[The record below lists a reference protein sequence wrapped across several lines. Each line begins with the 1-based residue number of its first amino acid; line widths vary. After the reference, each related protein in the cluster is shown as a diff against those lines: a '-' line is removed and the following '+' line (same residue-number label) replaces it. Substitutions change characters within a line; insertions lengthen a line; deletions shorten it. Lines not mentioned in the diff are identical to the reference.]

1 MRVGLGQESHAPVAA
16 LSLTL
21 FVIMEPKLA
30 PVLKWVGGKRQ
41 LLDALQPLFPKTFD
55 VYCEPFL
62 GGGAVLFHLQ
72 PEKAIVNDTNEE
84 LINVYNVIKTQLN
97 RLLAELR
104 SYENTPEF
112 FYNIRDL
119 DRHPSKYIRLSAV
132 KRAARI
138 LYLNKTCFNGLY
150 RVNSSGEFNVPFGKY
165 KNPNIVN
172 EEGLIAAHD
181 YFNTADIQFLSTD
194 FAHCL
199 HNLPQDTFV
208 YLDPPYDP
216 VSTTSN
222 FTGYAKGGF
231 DQGEQERLC
240 FVCNNLN
247 KQGIK
252 FMLSNS
258 ATPFIRDLYS
268 NFNITIVKAK
278 RSVNSKGDKRGEV
291 EEVVIRN
298 YE

>member
-1 MRVGLGQESHAPVAA
+1 MN
-16 LSLTL
+16 T
-21 FVIMEPKLA
+21 KLA
-30 PVLKWVGGKRQ
+30 PIVKWVGGKRQ
-41 LLDALQPLFPKTFD
+41 LLDALQPLFPQSFD
-55 VYCEPFL
+55 TYCEPFL

-72 PEKAIVNDTNEE
+72 PNKAIVNDANEE
-84 LINVYNVIKTQLN
+84 LINVYNVIKNQLD

-104 SYENTPEF
+104 KYENTPEF
-112 FYNIRDL
+112 YYSIRDL
-119 DRHPSKYIRLSAV
+119 DRNPSKYIKLSEV

-150 RVNSSGEFNVPFGKY
+150 RVNGSGEFNVPFGKY

-172 EEGLIAAHD
+172 EECLTAVHD
-181 YFNTADIQFLSTD
+181 YLNTADIQMYSTD

-199 HNLPQDTFV
+199 HNLPNNTFV

-231 DQGEQERLC
+231 DRDEQERLC
-240 FVCNNLN
+240 LVCNNLN
-247 KQGIK
+247 KQGIR

-258 ATPFIRDLYS
+258 ATPFIKELYS
-268 NFNITIVKAK
+268 NFNITVVKAK
-278 RSVNSKGDKRGEV
+278 RAVNSIGSKRGEV
-291 EEVVIRN
+291 DEVVIRN

>member
-1 MRVGLGQESHAPVAA
+1 MNN
-16 LSLTL
+16 
-21 FVIMEPKLA
+21 KLA
-30 PVLKWVGGKRQ
+30 PIVKWVGGKRQ
-41 LLDALQPLFPKTFD
+41 LLDALQPLFPQSFD
-55 VYCEPFL
+55 TYCEPFL

-72 PEKAIVNDTNEE
+72 PDKAIVNDANEE
-84 LINVYNVIKTQLN
+84 LINVYNVIKNQLD

-104 SYENTPEF
+104 KYENTPEF
-112 FYNIRDL
+112 YYSIRDL
-119 DRHPSKYIRLSAV
+119 DRNPSKYIKLSEV

-150 RVNSSGEFNVPFGKY
+150 RVNGSGEFNVPFGKY

-172 EEGLIAAHD
+172 EEGLTAVHD
-181 YFNTADIQFLSTD
+181 YLNTADIQMYSTD

-199 HNLPQDTFV
+199 HNLPNDTFV

-231 DQGEQERLC
+231 DRDEQERLC
-240 FVCNNLN
+240 LVCNNLD
-247 KQGIK
+247 KQGIR

-258 ATPFIRDLYS
+258 ATPFIKELYS
-268 NFNITIVKAK
+268 NFNITVVKAK
-278 RSVNSKGDKRGEV
+278 RAVNSVGSKRGEV
-291 EEVVIRN
+291 DEVIIRN